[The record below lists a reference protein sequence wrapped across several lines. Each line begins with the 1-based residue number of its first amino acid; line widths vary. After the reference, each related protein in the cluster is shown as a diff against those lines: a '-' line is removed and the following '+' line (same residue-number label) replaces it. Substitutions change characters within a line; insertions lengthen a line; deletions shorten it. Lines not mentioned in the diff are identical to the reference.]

1 MDIREGVEWIQLAQ
15 DRGLWWALVN
25 IVKNLR
31 VLAHGVN
38 SPFLL
43 VPMAARSK
51 VQFLAAWLLG
61 Y

>member
-1 MDIREGVEWIQLAQ
+1 MNGIRMDIGEIGWEGVEWIQLAQ
-15 DRGLWWALVN
+15 DRGQWWALVN
-25 IVKNLR
+25 MVINLR

-43 VPMAARSK
+43 VPMAA
-51 VQFLAAWLLG
+51 WLLG